1 MAEKKAIII
10 DDDELICLTLERI
23 FSSMGIDTM
32 SVSSGME
39 GLHEIK
45 NNPFDIVFLDIH
57 LPDANGLDL
66 IPEIKNY
73 LPDIKIIV
81 ITADTNDELMQ
92 KAIKGGAL
100 MILEKSFSLLEIK
113 KVVRNVLLESV
124 EKREYPRCSCNLL
137 FKFYCSESHISKHI
151 VVPNVLYGEAID
163 ISKNGMRLKLENL
176 IREGELI
183 RFSGTVKN
191 NSYADLLPLE
201 GSAEVIWVKEQSPGY
216 VAGLEY
222 LHRALSGI
230 SPIEAY

>member
-1 MAEKKAIII
+1 MTGKKVIVI

-23 FSSMGIDTM
+23 FSSMGISAL
-32 SVSSGME
+32 SVSRGMK

-45 NNPFDIVFLDIH
+45 ENPYDLVFLDIH

-73 LPDIKIIV
+73 LPDAKIIV
-81 ITADTNDELMQ
+81 ITADTNDEFKE

-113 KVVRNVLLESV
+113 KVVSDILNGCD
-124 EKREYPRCSCNLL
+124 EKREHPRHPCNLI
-137 FKFYCSESHISKHI
+137 FKFYFSESHISKHI
-151 VVPNVLYGEAID
+151 VVPNVRYGEAID

-176 IREGELI
+176 IREGEHI
-183 RFSGTVKN
+183 RFSVTAKS
-191 NSYADLLPLE
+191 NSHSDLLPLE
-201 GSAEVIWVKEQSPGY
+201 GAAEVIWVIEQCPGY

-222 LHRALSGI
+222 LNGPYQNKSC
-230 SPIEAY
+230 